1 MEIKEDT
8 SEQSIGQ
15 RINQKGK
22 FLNFETTENENT
34 TYWNAW
40 DVTKVVLRKK
50 FI

>member
-34 TYWNAW
+34 TY
-40 DVTKVVLRKK
+40 
-50 FI
+50 